1 MTLEEFIPTASL
13 FIINVFITFIG
24 VYSGYLGIKSY
35 HKSNP
40 NTQNNKFFQILML
53 FKNKISISPIII
65 CVIVSILFGIVT
77 IYINKSNLFKD
88 SASTFAIKNVV
99 NQSKDN
105 STDSVENLPS
115 ITDISH
121 MPMDVYINDRVTFTA
136 KADIDS
142 KKYSV
147 ILQFTNTS
155 GEYSSL
161 SDYNRNM
168 DLINGEWTYS
178 QNFNEPQ
185 KLHYRILVKDRSNN
199 YKDLKSEEKELIVKK
214 NGSIYDYTKK
224 DIKENSTY
232 IDDATGLS
240 FAVSSIGTYDSSINI
255 TYPDNTTDSGY
266 FTVGKT
272 WNFKKD
278 GIKYRVTFLDID
290 KVNKTYSINIKE
302 IN

>member
-1 MTLEEFIPTASL
+1 MSLEEFLPTASL
-13 FIINVFITFIG
+13 FILTTFITFITL
-24 VYSGYLGIKSY
+24 YSGYLGIKSY

-40 NTQNNKFFQILML
+40 NTKNNKL
-53 FKNKISISPIII
+53 FKILKIYENKISKSPIII
-65 CVIVSILFGIVT
+65 FLILSILTGIVT

-88 SASTFAIKNVV
+88 STSDFSNKNAI
-99 NQSKDN
+99 NQPKDN
-105 STDSVENLPS
+105 STDSVENMPS

-121 MPMDVYINDRVTFTA
+121 MPIDVYINDRVTFTA
-136 KADIDS
+136 KSDIDS

-178 QNFNEPQ
+178 QNFNESQ

-214 NGSIYDYTKK
+214 KGSIYDYTKK

-232 IDDATGLS
+232 IDDTTGLS
-240 FAVSSIGTYDSSINI
+240 FAVSSIGTYYSSINI
-255 TYPDNTTDSGY
+255 TYPDNTKDSGY
-266 FTVGKT
+266 FTVGQT

-278 GIKYRVTFLDID
+278 GIKYRITFLDID
-290 KVNKTYSINIKE
+290 KVNKTYSLNIKE